1 MSQLYIPKK
10 LKVGYV
16 KRNDTYDGRLAY
28 VVYYDNKGKIPK
40 QRSFD
45 NWVDKEIPTL
55 EFDNTP
61 FNGFV
66 LNKSITRYAW
76 DHFGNTTTKIRIY
89 DSRGAEF
96 EITAE
101 NLLGILTQVDC
112 VKRDLAGEMVYAWSG
127 KELVLLPCNSDEY
140 KQALAFTEARNQHLT
155 SKQLVPGRV
164 YINRDNNKVVY
175 LGKLFIAVDGDYYR
189 YGMDKSQLGFI
200 REKRFLFVR
209 LEDADEGKLR
219 IVEHRRE
226 LNKYVSSEVSKDI
239 HPMFASLLLKHLDNK
254 NNSQGIKQFVRKPL
268 DMDFIRDRFKD
279 KQSVFVTPAK
289 TQHNELCYIFRLDP
303 IQSDSNSDTVFFKY
317 NRFRCDSSLISIWS
331 SQLNLFDFFEATYFN
346 KETSRWESGLP
357 RIKPHKGL
365 GVVHCF
371 KENFLPSSIDTV
383 QLLTPELQA
392 QQPCNFFYHS
402 GFALQT
408 GQLSDL
414 ENRFDFV
421 EVMFDDSTTMELKDI
436 L

>member
-45 NWVDKEIPTL
+45 NWVNKEIPTV

-112 VKRDLAGEMVYAWSG
+112 IKRDLAGEMVYAWSG

-140 KQALAFTEARNQHLT
+140 KQALAFTEARNHHLT

-175 LGKLFIAVDGDYYR
+175 LGKLSIAINDSYYR
-189 YGMDKSQLGFI
+189 YDRDKPQLGFS
-200 REKRFLFVR
+200 REKRFLFVP
-209 LEDADEGKLR
+209 LAFADEGSLKL
-219 IVEHRRE
+219 VEHRRE
-226 LNKYVSSEVSKDI
+226 LNKYVSSEVSEDI
-239 HPMFASLLLKHLDNK
+239 HPMFASLLLQHLDNK
-254 NNSQGIKQFVRKPL
+254 NNSQGIKQFVSKPL
-268 DMDFIRDRFKD
+268 DMDFIRDRFKN
-279 KQSVFVTPAK
+279 KQVVFVTPTR
-289 TQHNELCYIFRLDP
+289 TQHNGLHNIFKLVP
-303 IQSDSNSDTVFFKY
+303 IQSDSSSDPVFFKY
-317 NRFRCDSSLISIWS
+317 EIFHYDPSLISVWTR
-331 SQLNLFDFFEATYFN
+331 QLNLFNFFESTYFN
-346 KETSRWESGLP
+346 EQTRVWERGLP
-357 RIKPHKGL
+357 RIKPNKGL
-365 GVVHCF
+365 GALHCF
-371 KENFLPSSIDTV
+371 KENCIPSSIETV

-392 QQPCNFFYHS
+392 QQSCNFS
-402 GFALQT
+402 LQI

>member
-175 LGKLFIAVDGDYYR
+175 LGKLSIAVDNGYYR
-189 YGMDKSQLGFI
+189 YDRNKPQLGFI
-200 REKRFLFVR
+200 REKRFLFVP
-209 LEDADEGKLR
+209 LAFADEGSLKL
-219 IVEHRRE
+219 VEHRRE
-226 LNKYVSSEVSKDI
+226 LNKYVSSEVSEDI
-239 HPMFASLLLKHLDNK
+239 HPMFASLLLQHLDNK
-254 NNSQGIKQFVRKPL
+254 NNSQGIKRFVRKPL
-268 DMDFIRDRFKD
+268 DLDFIRDRFKA
-279 KQSVFVTPAK
+279 KQSVFVTPTEK
-289 TQHNELCYIFRLDP
+289 QCNKLYHIFRLDS
-303 IQSDSNSDTVFFKY
+303 IQSDSSSDPVFFKY
-317 NRFRCDSSLISIWS
+317 SRFHCDPESICIWV
-331 SQLNLFDFFEATYFN
+331 SQVNLFDFFESTHFD
-346 KETSRWESGLP
+346 KETGRWDKGLP
-357 RIKPHKGL
+357 RIKPHKNL
-365 GVVHCF
+365 SAACCF
-371 KENFLPSSIDTV
+371 KENFLPSSLETV
-383 QLLTPELQA
+383 QSLTPKLQE

>member
-66 LNKSITRYAW
+66 LNKSIPRYAW

-175 LGKLFIAVDGDYYR
+175 LGKSI
-189 YGMDKSQLGFI
+189 
-200 REKRFLFVR
+200 
-209 LEDADEGKLR
+209 
-219 IVEHRRE
+219 
-226 LNKYVSSEVSKDI
+226 
-239 HPMFASLLLKHLDNK
+239 SLL
-254 NNSQGIKQFVRKPL
+254 S
-268 DMDFIRDRFKD
+268 
-279 KQSVFVTPAK
+279 
-289 TQHNELCYIFRLDP
+289 
-303 IQSDSNSDTVFFKY
+303 
-317 NRFRCDSSLISIWS
+317 
-331 SQLNLFDFFEATYFN
+331 
-346 KETSRWESGLP
+346 
-357 RIKPHKGL
+357 
-365 GVVHCF
+365 
-371 KENFLPSSIDTV
+371 
-383 QLLTPELQA
+383 
-392 QQPCNFFYHS
+392 
-402 GFALQT
+402 
-408 GQLSDL
+408 
-414 ENRFDFV
+414 
-421 EVMFDDSTTMELKDI
+421 
-436 L
+436 